1 MSVEEYQRIY
11 DEAFEYL
18 LEFEE
23 VDQELIVDHL
33 NDYDEKAADSIE
45 ELYIPSANESQK
57 PSSR

>member
-23 VDQELIVDHL
+23 VDQELILDHL
-33 NDYDEKAADSIE
+33 NDYDEKAA
-45 ELYIPSANESQK
+45 
-57 PSSR
+57 